1 MHFLSQ
7 LLKNHTS
14 ILTYLIVLSVVVRF
28 FIELFVPFNYQDK
41 GIAFSDIDFKKDYGK
56 ITPIDDPE
64 IVETAIYAVRGM
76 GFLTSR
82 SFNRPTFRKDTL
94 IKTAF
99 RPKFSV
105 YMHVVGIS
113 VYTKCHPSYN
123 LAADTN
129 MPPDYYYL
137 YGLILLIIKLA
148 LFIPAI
154 FSFYQLATKLTSASF
169 ALLLTLLFTLY
180 PSMYYVGLLNVF
192 EPIITFLTLL
202 ILNILCNKTQSK
214 SNGSVSDYLIVVAG
228 LVFCTWMK
236 PHVLFYIL
244 FFLLI
249 AIYQSVK
256 QRIWSANLK
265 MVSCAFV
272 FVILGHVP
280 IFMSNYNDFGKVF
293 LANQAGIDF
302 FHAHN
307 RFARG
312 SWTPELFAKH
322 GDELMKDI
330 TKNKDL
336 PNYNEK
342 QEADYYQQLA
352 VEWIKNHPL
361 DELKLGIKKLLIF
374 FLPHNFMSLKI
385 NLFTLLIHLGFLYYG
400 WLFFVNK
407 RFLITDDLYLV
418 SVIVS
423 VLILDTLY
431 FVEYRWRFFADPEI
445 LLLAGIGLY
454 DLVLRTKSKFPNL
467 IH

>member
-7 LLKNHTS
+7 LLKNHKS
-14 ILTYLIVLSVVVRF
+14 ILTYLIVFSVGVRF

-41 GIAFSDIDFKKDYGK
+41 GIAFSGIDFKKDYGK

-105 YMHVVGIS
+105 YMHMAGIYA
-113 VYTKCHPSYN
+113 YTKYHPSYN
-123 LAADTN
+123 FAASSN

-202 ILNILCNKTQSK
+202 ILNVLCNKTQNTN
-214 SNGSVSDYLIVVAG
+214 NGSVSDYLIVVMG

-249 AIYQSVK
+249 AIYQSV
-256 QRIWSANLK
+256 QHRIWSTNLK

-272 FVILGHVP
+272 FVILGHIP

-336 PNYNEK
+336 PKYNEK
-342 QEADYYQQLA
+342 QEADFYNQLA
-352 VEWIKNHPL
+352 WKWICEQPL
-361 DELKLGIKKLLIF
+361 RELELIARKTAIF
-374 FLPHNFMSLKI
+374 FLPHNFMGRSI
-385 NLFTLLIHLGFLYYG
+385 HPFNLPIDWGFL
-400 WLFFVNK
+400 L
-407 RFLITDDLYLV
+407 
-418 SVIVS
+418 
-423 VLILDTLY
+423 
-431 FVEYRWRFFADPEI
+431 
-445 LLLAGIGLY
+445 
-454 DLVLRTKSKFPNL
+454 
-467 IH
+467 